1 MGYTLNLEI
10 SEELYQSLRQT
21 AQESGQT
28 VEALVMQWLAN
39 NLAKVQEDPLEQW
52 IGSFTSNV
60 PDWTEKVDE
69 YLGQQQLLG
78 TEQQLD
84 KEGAYA

>member
-28 VEALVMQWLAN
+28 VEALVVQWLAD
-39 NLAKVQEDPLEQW
+39 NLAKAQEDPLEPW

-60 PDWTEKVDE
+60 PDWTEKADE
-69 YLGQQQLLG
+69 YLGQQLLG
-78 TEQQLD
+78 AGQLLD
-84 KEGAYA
+84 KEGTYA

>member
-10 SEELYQSLRQT
+10 SEELYQSLHQT
-21 AQESGQT
+21 AQENGQT

-60 PDWTEKVDE
+60 PDWTEKADE
-69 YLGQQQLLG
+69 YLGQQLLG